1 MNTAAPRATPADLA
15 RLVDRFYAE
24 VFADPEL
31 GPLFVPL
38 AGERWP
44 AHRQRMTDFW
54 CTTLL
59 HTRSFR
65 GNVMRKHQALRPA
78 LRPAHFG
85 RWLTLWRRHT
95 AEQLPPADAA
105 ELFATA
111 VGIARNLHLGCF
123 GVLPVLVEVGDDLR
137 VVCPPQPVPPASG
150 PGLDGTGADAPAKGA
165 PTPC

>member
-1 MNTAAPRATPADLA
+1 MMHIYEPDGPRATPDDLA

-31 GPLFVPL
+31 GPLFAPL
-38 AGERWP
+38 AGARWP
-44 AHRQRMTDFW
+44 EHRSRMTAFW

-65 GNVMRKHQALRPA
+65 GNVMRKHQALLPA

-85 RWLTLWRRHT
+85 RWLTLWRRHA
-95 AEQLPPADAA
+95 AEQLPAADAA

-111 VGIARNLHLGCF
+111 CGIARNLHLGCF
-123 GVLPVLVEVGDDLR
+123 GVLPVLVDDGDAVRVDADPSPATLR
-137 VVCPPQPVPPASG
+137 RTSP
-150 PGLDGTGADAPAKGA
+150 
-165 PTPC
+165 